1 MSKKTQLLDAL
12 VDHVI
17 ERDGPNKDIYIFD
30 NDLVKKL
37 SNPIGFRNHNDAT
50 HIDTKE
56 TRSDRMVEE
65 GFSIVHLG
73 AKYAN
78 GKRQAARHA
87 LVRSEEV
94 FHEFEPIVQ
103 TERIDYRPGP
113 LDETNTSESNILSL
127 IFNHAIINRL
137 LYPHDLR
144 ALPSI
149 YMSHRT
155 RFNPNHRLGDIELD
169 SGEIQAEVDMT
180 VEYQGNVTVFEG
192 KNWKRNRNNFA
203 VYQLFMPYRY
213 YMMKKEK
220 GEIDID
226 TINCCYVVRQ
236 KVSNKEEEG
245 SNLDIYLYTFDDP
258 EDMLS
263 IRLIKNIRY
272 ELRKSN

>member
-1 MSKKTQLLDAL
+1 MSKKSQLLDEL
-12 VDHVI
+12 VDFCI
-17 ERDGPNKDIYIFD
+17 LRDGEGKDVYVFD

-56 TRSDRMVEE
+56 TRSQRMIDE

-78 GKRQAARHA
+78 GKRQVARHA
-87 LVRSEEV
+87 LIRSEEV
-94 FHEFEPIVQ
+94 FHEFEPISKV
-103 TERIDYRPGP
+103 ERILYRPGP
-113 LDETNTSESNILSL
+113 LDEINTSESNILSL
-127 IFNHAIINRL
+127 TFNHGIINRL

-155 RFNPNHRLGDIELD
+155 RFNPKHRIGSIELD

-180 VEYQGNVTVFEG
+180 VEYNGDITVFEG

-213 YMMKKEK
+213 YTMKKK
-220 GEIDID
+220 KDNLQINQ
-226 TINCCYVVRQ
+226 INCCYVVRQ
-236 KVSNKEEEG
+236 QISNGEEEG
-245 SNLDIYLYTFDDP
+245 SNLDLYLYTFDDP

-263 IRLIKNIRY
+263 IRLIENIRY
-272 ELRKSN
+272 ELRKA